1 VVTVQKDFRGSWR
14 ARTEYELADN
24 KILQI
29 RTSKNSN
36 GAIATY
42 ATVQFVEGEYV
53 THRAFKDFKQCI
65 ATTSNRCTSR
75 NVAEQH
81 TRALGKLD
89 EIKQAVTAWYQKL
102 VP

>member
-14 ARTEYELADN
+14 ARTEYELTDS

-29 RTSKNSN
+29 QTSKTRN
-36 GAIATY
+36 GVIATY
-42 ATVQFVEGEYV
+42 ATVQVVEGEFV
-53 THRAFKDFKQCI
+53 THRAFTDFSQCI
-65 ATTSNRCTSR
+65 ATTTISCTSR

-89 EIKQAVTAWYQKL
+89 DIKQAVTAWYQKL